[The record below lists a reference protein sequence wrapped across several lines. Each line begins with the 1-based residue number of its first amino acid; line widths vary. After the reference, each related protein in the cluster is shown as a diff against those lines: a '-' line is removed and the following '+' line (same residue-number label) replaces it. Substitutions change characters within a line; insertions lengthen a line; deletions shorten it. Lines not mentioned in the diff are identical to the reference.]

1 MSTSP
6 SIGLA
11 LLGSDALAPHLAA
24 LAACPAFAVV
34 GQWGE
39 ATATAGPAPARAAAQ
54 LIADPQVR
62 VVVLCMQG
70 AQREYWGLQAAQA
83 GKEILTLGLPATTY
97 PGLQRLE
104 HAAAAGGSGIWVA
117 GGLGAN
123 AVRLLEPA
131 RGKVFLSL
139 RARVPQAALVGR
151 GGLLAE
157 WGAYCLQILAQ
168 RHGRLDSV
176 YARSRSLGLNRP
188 EEDMVTAQ
196 LRFANGLEGEVSL
209 VGLGEGS
216 GVELEEWSRG
226 GRESHCLAWS
236 GAEGPG
242 LRGVYEALAQSLA
255 SGMPRPPEFRPP
267 LEGLRWA
274 KWFEQSARLDRE
286 VFANEV
292 VHG

>member
-1 MSTSP
+1 MPKSP

-11 LLGSDALAPHLAA
+11 LLGSDSLAAHLAA
-24 LAACPAFAVV
+24 IAACPAFAVV

-39 ATATAGPAPARAAAQ
+39 AIATAGAAPLRSAAGI
-54 LIADPQVR
+54 IADPHVH
-62 VVVLCMQG
+62 VVVLCLRG
-70 AQREYWGLQAAQA
+70 AQREYWGLQAALA
-83 GKEILTLGLPATTY
+83 GKGILTLGLPAATY
-97 PGLQRLE
+97 SAMERLH
-104 HAAAAGGSGIWVA
+104 HAATARGSAIWVA

-139 RARVPQAALVGR
+139 RAQVPQAALVGR

-209 VGLGEGS
+209 VGLGDGS

-226 GRESHCLAWS
+226 GRESHSLAWF
-236 GAEGPG
+236 GTEAPG
-242 LRGVYEALAQSLA
+242 LRGVYEALSCSLA
-255 SGMPRPPEFRPP
+255 SGTATPPEFRPP